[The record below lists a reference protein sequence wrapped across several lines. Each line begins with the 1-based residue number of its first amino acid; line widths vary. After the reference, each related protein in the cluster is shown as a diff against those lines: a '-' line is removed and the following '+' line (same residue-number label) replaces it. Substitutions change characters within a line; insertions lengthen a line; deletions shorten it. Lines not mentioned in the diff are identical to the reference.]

1 MTIPVKKLGEISL
14 AIFESIFASKICNF
28 QDTKAI
34 ISYFNEF
41 DESILSL
48 IHEKINDEYELE
60 KVDDYILKNPLF
72 TERKYQFIT
81 EDDKVNFIDSFY
93 KKNSDL
99 KYIGSK
105 RINKCLETYID
116 KINELLNNILSPE
129 GKILLYQMRNSASSI
144 LSEIKDNTQGIK
156 QTQQE
161 IKELKETLRSNQSRE
176 VIPLPFYNIHRQNK
190 LFSGRN
196 DILNNVFLQL
206 AENKLV
212 FLTGPGGIGKSQI
225 ARETVF
231 QAKSKYEL
239 ILWFSANSEYELV
252 EEFNNAA
259 LYYKLIPEK
268 STDFDSIFSILSA
281 FINRC
286 DSSLVIYDGA
296 DDIPIDFLTTNCF
309 FTNSDI
315 IVTTQNSNID
325 RDEFPV
331 IPVTTFTLDE
341 SKSFLLN
348 NSSSRHQMETDHQI
362 VENLSTTLENYPL
375 ALEYARAYVNKMH
388 ISFEDYLTIYNT
400 NKQKILNSSITSY
413 KKTAYTAW
421 KISFEKVLQYT
432 PTAKDVLNTISFL
445 DSHDIPIYDIFKNQY
460 SSYDFNQIVAS
471 ITSYSL
477 FTMNDNL
484 ANTHGIT
491 QEFLRLEMQEN
502 HTYQTY
508 FEKTLHLLSE
518 VIPQKITNAL
528 EIDLV
533 NQITKHAIKV
543 ISYNCDT
550 TNEEY
555 FDLVANTA
563 SKLYV
568 LGNYTEVISFV
579 QKYLDLYKNS
589 NQNFRIYEML
599 IFSAQAYHYTGNDT
613 VALQLLTE
621 YISIVNSSDVLID
634 LQKWYLLSSY
644 KNIVGIIQKD
654 QGQLELCIETF
665 SESLNYLNKLD
676 MYSVNDQKA
685 NILNNIGNAYR
696 NLHDLNKALNYYQQ
710 ALSLVNHDK
719 HQLLRIY
726 GNIGLTYK
734 LLGDFELALDY
745 FQSALDYAIE
755 LGDKRNECI
764 GLEHLGNCYIC
775 LHDFS
780 KSLPYLEKS
789 LQIANDMDFAI
800 AKVNVYFDYGSI
812 AAHNQDYS
820 EAKQYWQ
827 LSLKKSI
834 EINYQK
840 GISLAN
846 YSLSHLPK

>member
-528 EIDLV
+528 ERDLV

-676 MYSVNDQKA
+676 MYSINDQKA

>member
-1 MTIPVKKLGEISL
+1 MTIPAEKLGEISL
-14 AIFESIFASKICNF
+14 AIFESIFASKVCNF

-41 DESILSL
+41 DESILHL
-48 IHEKINDEYELE
+48 IHEKINNEYELE

-81 EDDKVNFIDSFY
+81 EDDKENFIDNFY

-99 KYIGSK
+99 KYIGSE
-105 RINKCLETYID
+105 RINQCLETYID

-129 GKILLYQMRNSASSI
+129 GKILLHQMRNSASSI
-144 LSEIKDNTQGIK
+144 LAEIKDNTQGIK
-156 QTQQE
+156 QNQQE
-161 IKELKETLRSNQSRE
+161 IKELKETILSNQSKE
-176 VIPLPFYNIHRQNK
+176 VIPVPFYNIHRQNK

-231 QAKSKYEL
+231 QVKSKYEL

-268 STDFDSIFSILSA
+268 STDFDSIFLILSA
-281 FINRC
+281 FINRY

-296 DDIPIDFLTTNCF
+296 DDIPIDFLITNCF

-315 IVTTQNSNID
+315 IVTTQNSNVD

-348 NSSSRHQMETDHQI
+348 NSNSRHRMEADHKI

-432 PTAKDVLNTISFL
+432 PTAKDVLNIIAFL
-445 DSHDIPIYDIFKNQY
+445 DSHDIPIYDIFKDQY
-460 SSYDFNQIVAS
+460 SLYDFNQITAS
-471 ITSYSL
+471 IASYSL

-484 ANTHGIT
+484 ANTHEIT
-491 QEFLRLEMQEN
+491 QDFLRFEMQEN
-502 HTYQTY
+502 QTYQTY

-528 EIDLV
+528 ERDLV
-533 NQITKHAIKV
+533 NQITKHAIKA

-550 TNEEY
+550 TNADF

-568 LGNYTEVISFV
+568 LGNYIEVISFV
-579 QKYLDLYKNS
+579 QKYLNLYKDS

-613 VALQLLTE
+613 AALQLLTE
-621 YISIVNSSDVLID
+621 YISTVNSSDVLTD

-654 QGQLELCIETF
+654 QGQLERCIETF
-665 SESLNYLNKLD
+665 SESLDYLNKLD
-676 MYSVNDQKA
+676 VYSDNDQKA

-696 NLHDLNKALNYYQQ
+696 NLHDLDKALNYYQQ
-710 ALSLVNHDK
+710 ALSLINHDK

-726 GNIGLTYK
+726 GNMGLTYK
-734 LLGDFELALDY
+734 LLGDLELALEY
-745 FQSALDYAIE
+745 FQLALEYSIE

-764 GLEHLGNCYIC
+764 GLEHVGNCYIC
-775 LHDFS
+775 LHDYP
-780 KSLPYLEKS
+780 KSLTYLEKS

-812 AAHNQDYS
+812 AAHNQEYS

-827 LSLKKSI
+827 LSLEKSI

-846 YSLSHLPK
+846 YALSHLQK

>member
-528 EIDLV
+528 ERDLV

-726 GNIGLTYK
+726 ANIGLTYK

>member
-41 DESILSL
+41 DESILYL

-528 EIDLV
+528 ERDLV

>member
-1 MTIPVKKLGEISL
+1 M
-14 AIFESIFASKICNF
+14 
-28 QDTKAI
+28 
-34 ISYFNEF
+34 
-41 DESILSL
+41 
-48 IHEKINDEYELE
+48 
-60 KVDDYILKNPLF
+60 
-72 TERKYQFIT
+72 
-81 EDDKVNFIDSFY
+81 
-93 KKNSDL
+93 

-105 RINKCLETYID
+105 RINQCLETYID

-362 VENLSTTLENYPL
+362 VENFSTTLENYPL

-528 EIDLV
+528 ERDLV

-579 QKYLDLYKNS
+579 QKYLDLYKDS

-613 VALQLLTE
+613 VALQLLIE

-644 KNIVGIIQKD
+644 KNIIGIIQKD

>member
-105 RINKCLETYID
+105 RINQCLETYID

-400 NKQKILNSSITSY
+400 NKQKILNSSITNY

-528 EIDLV
+528 ERDLV

-634 LQKWYLLSSY
+634 LQKWYFLSSY